1 MLLATLSTF
10 TGAFLSCFKVSFK
23 SFFSVRSSSS
33 SISLILIFSYL
44 PFRCAA
50 PSASRTPFRIFHP
63 TGNTSDPWHEVH
75 QTEQGYQVTAVDLTR
90 AMLDEA
96 KRNAGHLADHIHFLE
111 MDAQHLIFSDA
122 SFDAIVTRNLTW
134 NLPDPKR
141 AYEEWVR
148 VLKPDGIL
156 LNFDANWYHYLFDDT
171 AREGYLQDRNNTKEQ
186 GIEDENVGDGFDVM
200 ENIAARVPLS
210 RIQRPQWDREVLDG
224 LGVQV
229 TLNEH
234 IWNDVWSE
242 EERINFSSTPM
253 FLICAKKVIN

>member
-1 MLLATLSTF
+1 MNQS
-10 TGAFLSCFKVSFK
+10 AFLKENLSYWTKRAEGYSKVNQKELETQQRCVWQNTLCQELRAHFPERDHDTIRVLDIGCGPG
-23 SFFSVRSSSS
+23 FFSIV
-33 SISLILIFSYL
+33 L
-44 PFRCAA
+44 A
-50 PSASRTPFRIFHP
+50 
-63 TGNTSDPWHEVH
+63 
-75 QTEQGYQVTAVDLTR
+75 EQGYQVTAVDLTR

-210 RIQRPQWDREVLDG
+210 RIQRPQWDREVLEG